1 MTTPTY
7 GPGILN
13 AVTVAAAL
21 RAQLDQTTGWHKSI
35 SNVAVTGPTGI
46 SQDISWDLEDPDT
59 DAGYLNSHDITTL
72 INHNGLRFWG
82 NRNCSDDLRYAFE
95 VYTRTAQTILQT
107 IIDGCFPYIDQP
119 LTPTLGRDILDS
131 INAKLSEFVSQGR
144 LIGAK
149 ARYDETG
156 NNPQLLAQGQFWVVY
171 DYTPVPTLENLGLN
185 QQITDRYLVDFAQ
198 LMAQAG

>member
-1 MTTPTY
+1 MSA
-7 GPGILN
+7 N
-13 AVTVAAAL
+13 
-21 RAQLDQTTGWHKSI
+21 
-35 SNVAVTGPTGI
+35 
-46 SQDISWDLEDPDT
+46 
-59 DAGYLNSHDITTL
+59 
-72 INHNGLRFWG
+72 RFT
-82 NRNCSDDLRYAFE
+82 RVRFLAS
-95 VYTRTAQTILQT
+95 RTAQTLLQT

-156 NNPQLLAQGQFWVVY
+156 NNAQLLSQGQFWVVY